1 MHVFYFKNISLTH
14 STEPLKTDPFY
25 VHEYAHTRS
34 HLQTLTNTQT
44 HRHTDTHTQTHTQ
57 IHINTHTHTHTHSST
72 HTPTHIHT
80 HTSLCQS
87 PATSIKSGPPPV
99 AVVKAAVASRHDYT
113 ASVHV

>member
-44 HRHTDTHTQTHTQ
+44 HRHTDTHTQTTQ
-57 IHINTHTHTHTHSST
+57 PNAEIQMCTHTHIYEPVMN
-72 HTPTHIHT
+72 TP
-80 HTSLCQS
+80 
-87 PATSIKSGPPPV
+87 
-99 AVVKAAVASRHDYT
+99 VVH
-113 ASVHV
+113 HVNTDNLP